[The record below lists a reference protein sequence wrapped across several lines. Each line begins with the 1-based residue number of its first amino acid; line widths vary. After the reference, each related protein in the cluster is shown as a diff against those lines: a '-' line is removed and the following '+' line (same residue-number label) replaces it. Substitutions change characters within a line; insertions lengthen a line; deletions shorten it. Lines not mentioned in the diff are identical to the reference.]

1 MTLRHKFG
9 SLALIYVVSLIV
21 NVILCAWCI
30 LAYQHATLE
39 ILSGTQPQPDSA
51 RIGAPET
58 HSSGETIPTPKSVE
72 EHETHILRIL
82 LLNAL
87 CGLALALL
95 GLRLVKRWVSRPVA
109 ALREA
114 AVQIGQGNFSYRA
127 PVLSWDELG
136 WLAGEINHMA
146 ATVVTMQDRLVE
158 QERRLVAGQALR
170 CVVHNIRSPLTGIRW
185 LAEAIAM
192 RKDVDPPSRDCQNR
206 IVRVVDDMLDWLQS
220 FRDSLAAASL
230 QVRPVSIAAVFQEL
244 AGSVADLAKERDILV
259 EWDASVTY
267 DVCIDIGQVR
277 PALEALLR
285 CALSCCSSG
294 QTVRLSAEKEDRPQR
309 SWRLIITCEHRHPGS
324 PDKARSSAAGQ
335 SRLGQLERGDLK
347 MAERAIQMHGGQL
360 EVRGE
365 LGRCRFVVTLP
376 DHRGADQHG

>member
-30 LAYQHATLE
+30 LAYHHATLE
-39 ILSGTQPQPDSA
+39 TLSGAQA
-51 RIGAPET
+51 RPYSVETVEPEEPSSSGIVVAPELA
-58 HSSGETIPTPKSVE
+58 E
-72 EHETHILRIL
+72 EHESDILRIL
-82 LLNAL
+82 LLNAV

-95 GLRLVKRWVSRPVA
+95 GLRLAKHWVSRPVA

-114 AVQIGQGNFSYRA
+114 AVEIGQGNFAHRV
-127 PVLSWDELG
+127 PVASRDELG
-136 WLAGEINHMA
+136 LLAGEVNHMA

-192 RKDVDPPSRDCQNR
+192 RKDVDAQSCDCQNR
-206 IVRVVDDMLDWLQS
+206 IVRIVDETLAWLQG

-244 AGSVADLAKERDILV
+244 VAAVADQAKERGIVV
-259 EWDASVTY
+259 EPEPSAAY
-267 DVCIDIGQVR
+267 EVCIDIGQAR

-285 CALSCCSSG
+285 CAIACCASG
-294 QTVRLSAEKEDRPQR
+294 QTVRLSAQKDECPRK
-309 SWRLIITCEHRHPGS
+309 SWRLLIISDDGPPGS
-324 PDKARSSAAGQ
+324 AESMRSAGSRQSRSS
-335 SRLGQLERGDLK
+335 QLERGDLK

-360 EVRGE
+360 EIQGDA
-365 LGRCRFVVTLP
+365 GRCRFVVTLP
-376 DHRGADQHG
+376 DRCEADQHG

>member
-9 SLALIYVVSLIV
+9 SLALLYVVSLIV

-39 ILSGTQPQPDSA
+39 TLSGTQSKPDSV
-51 RIGAPET
+51 RIGEPEA
-58 HSSGETIPTPKSVE
+58 HSSDETIAAPGPVE
-72 EHETHILRIL
+72 GHETHIPRIL

-95 GLRLVKRWVSRPVA
+95 GLRLVKRWVSRPLA

-114 AVQIGQGNFSYRA
+114 AVQIGQGNFAYRV
-127 PVLSWDELG
+127 PVVSRDELG
-136 WLAGEINHMA
+136 RLAGEVNHMA
-146 ATVVTMQDRLVE
+146 ATVVVMQDRLVE

-192 RKDVDPPSRDCQNR
+192 RKDVDARSRDCQNR
-206 IVRVVDDMLDWLQS
+206 IVRIVDDILAWLQS

-230 QVRPVSIAAVFQEL
+230 EVRPVSIALLFQEL
-244 AGSVADLAKERDILV
+244 AGSVADLAKERDIVL
-259 EWDASVTY
+259 EKDPSAAY
-267 DVCIDIGQVR
+267 DVCVDIGQVR

-294 QTVRLSAEKEDRPQR
+294 QTVRLSAEKEERPR
-309 SWRLIITCEHRHPGS
+309 KSWRLIIACGRGQPGA
-324 PDKARSSAAGQ
+324 PDKARSAAGP

-360 EVRGE
+360 EVQVNP
-365 LGRCRFVVTLP
+365 GRCRFVVTLP
-376 DHRGADQHG
+376 DHGGADQHG